1 MCIISTTDAG
11 ASTCGDEFMLVVPSI
26 GETRVARRAYIVHAI
41 GAGTCLRLNP
51 KPRRLLLHPHP
62 NDGRLAPGPP
72 TSSVVIA
79 AGPVD
84 GRHLVRGVEY
94 FFKQHATF
102 HEVFKT
108 ICVVT
113 SSGQLPE
120 DK

>member
-1 MCIISTTDAG
+1 
-11 ASTCGDEFMLVVPSI
+11 MLVVPSI

-84 GRHLVRGVEY
+84 GRHLVRGVLLQAARH
-94 FFKQHATF
+94 FPRGLQDNLHSAMQASPASRQD
-102 HEVFKT
+102 VFWT
-108 ICVVT
+108 AV
-113 SSGQLPE
+113 PD